1 MLELWG
7 DQTEMIQFFI
17 ISAFASSL
25 RYQVGNTYEY
35 DYVSDNKIKATNSAG
50 LEKFQGF
57 RTTAKLH
64 FTCTA
69 FNSNRYIFELTA
81 SSVHIYNDENGKQT
95 KIDHPS
101 DNLETI
107 FARPLVF
114 TLSHTGTIEEASAHK
129 DDSEDVV
136 NVKTAMA
143 ETLSAHFDE
152 NSNSAEH
159 LVIDTQGKHYTHIE
173 YTQSGSGYIADAF
186 YRESD
191 FINFRD
197 SAADESGVIVDGSS
211 QTTFSNGIVKTVKS
225 SVVYNFASDPNGAEI
240 EQGRVDMMT
249 EGTVESTLKSVNS
262 AQRMLAS
269 PDVPFQTLIGRYY
282 QNNVVLPF
290 YSSSFYESR
299 DSFAHIPEI
308 DQGGHAGEIECP
320 SALNLCKG
328 YEAGYSVGNSSFG
341 LTAHAQVMAGTN
353 KGCDNDA
360 RNYFAGAEATVDLFI
375 LGKKYSALETHIE
388 YGYMYGSAARNNIEV
403 NIFDKN
409 VYRKTFPDMPCV
421 RSNINLANIHK
432 SFPLKYTVHVYSL
445 PVTFELAVDLGFTAN
460 VPYKYCLTDMSADI
474 SIVPTGTFA
483 AFASVRTSLVV
494 VKGGIKFTASVSE
507 TLDPMAWISGGKCSL
522 GIKAASHTS
531 PLACEF
537 YGFYQIRTLKKPF
550 KWNAEKKY
558 TFWKWSSK
566 AIDYV
571 LFDYKWGIQ

>member
-1 MLELWG
+1 MLLLL
-7 DQTEMIQFFI
+7 FV
-17 ISAFASSL
+17 SAFASSL
-25 RYQVGNTYEY
+25 RYQVGNVY
-35 DYVSDNKIKATNSAG
+35 DYDYTSDNNILAADAAG
-50 LEKFQGF
+50 REKYQGF

-64 FTCTA
+64 FTCKA
-69 FNSNRYIFELTA
+69 FNNNRYVFELTA
-81 SSVHIYNDENGKQT
+81 SSVHIYNNENGKQT
-95 KIDHPS
+95 KVDDPS

-114 TLSHTGTIEEASAHK
+114 TLTSTGTIEEASAHK
-129 DDSEDVV
+129 DDTEDIV
-136 NVKTAMA
+136 NVKTTMA
-143 ETLSAHFDE
+143 ETLSIHFEE
-152 NSNSAEH
+152 NMNAADFII
-159 LVIDTQGKHYTHIE
+159 VDGQGKHYTHIE
-173 YTQSGSGYIADAF
+173 YSESSTGLIADGF

-197 SAADESGVIVDGSS
+197 PAADESGVIVDGTI
-211 QTTFSNGIVKTVKS
+211 QTTFANGIVKTTKNKVTYS
-225 SVVYNFASDPNGAEI
+225 FVSDPNSPEI
-240 EQGRVDMMT
+240 ETGHVDMIT
-249 EGTVESTLKSVNS
+249 EGLIESALKSVRNV
-262 AQRMLAS
+262 RGMLVS
-269 PDVPFQTLIGRYY
+269 PDMPFQSLIGRHY
-282 QNNVVLPF
+282 QNHVIVPF
-290 YSSSFYESR
+290 YSRSFYDSR
-299 DSFAHIPEI
+299 ESFAHTPEV

-375 LGKKYSALETHIE
+375 LGKKYSALEAHIE

-432 SFPLKYTVHVYSL
+432 SFPVKYTVHVFSL
-445 PVTFELAVDLGFTAN
+445 PITFELGVDLGFTAN

-474 SIVPTGTFA
+474 SIVPVGEVA
-483 AFASVRTSLVV
+483 AFASVRTSLIV

-571 LFDYKWGIQ
+571 LFDYSWGIQ